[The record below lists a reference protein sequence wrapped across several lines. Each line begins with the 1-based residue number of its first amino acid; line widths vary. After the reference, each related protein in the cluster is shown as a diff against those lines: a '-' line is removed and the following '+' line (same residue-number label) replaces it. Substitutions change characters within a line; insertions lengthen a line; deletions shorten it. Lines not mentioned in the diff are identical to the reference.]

1 MGIASFADEAS
12 LDSTGVEGDGKRQL
26 GNVLKAIALHAK
38 DVGYCQV
45 LLRLISWLTGLALD
59 EAFAVCAVI
68 WQGMNYVGA
77 VLLLLMT
84 SAQETAE
91 CDLGELSA
99 QEAAFWLTLA
109 LIRHKGMA
117 ELWRGNMPGLSL
129 SLVLNVLCRLQWFVT
144 LFARVVPLPTL
155 ERVWDLFLL
164 DGWKAIYRVALA
176 ITAQL
181 RPLLLTMV
189 KHILWRKGE
198 YFRKNPKLGLD
209 ALSTEQL
216 LAHALQYK
224 VTRSI
229 LKRLEEERHLE
240 QTPLSHE
247 HRMLFPALDRD
258 DDAAAQCVSLNFIRS
273 QLQHFDTDVASDTVF
288 LQRKIEA
295 AERAQAQALSARYAA
310 TYTLSEATFD
320 LNERSELRLRLRAQ
334 IRELQAIAIAE
345 ASASSASSDSSPV
358 LPTWTTPV
366 EFFNSRVLSC
376 FERLPLAS
384 SRNGEAPGSF
394 DDGVEG
400 LDDEDEEQRELR
412 RNLVHLEVLVPH
424 LAADLRVIQRK
435 LVDNEQ
441 ELRSLRQRLR
451 GLQHDAQL
459 ARVEVE
465 EAQQFKDR
473 LADQLLQ
480 ILLASEKLKNTR
492 MQQLFAEVDEVV
504 ELRG

>member
-1 MGIASFADEAS
+1 
-12 LDSTGVEGDGKRQL
+12 
-26 GNVLKAIALHAK
+26 
-38 DVGYCQV
+38 
-45 LLRLISWLTGLALD
+45 
-59 EAFAVCAVI
+59 
-68 WQGMNYVGA
+68 MNYVVA
-77 VLLLLMT
+77 VLLMMMN

-117 ELWRGNMPGLSL
+117 ELWRGKMPGLSQCIYLFQQLMQLHFYDL
-129 SLVLNVLCRLQWFVT
+129 SVH
-144 LFARVVPLPTL
+144 
-155 ERVWDLFLL
+155 
-164 DGWKAIYRVALA
+164 
-176 ITAQL
+176 L
-181 RPLLLTMV
+181 R
-189 KHILWRKGE
+189 HIGE

-209 ALSTEQL
+209 ALSIEQL
-216 LAHALQYK
+216 LEHALQYK

-240 QTPLSHE
+240 VSIETEHAANAQCQTPLSHE
-247 HRMLFPALDRD
+247 HRMLFPALDRG

-273 QLQHFDTDVASDTVF
+273 QLRHFDTDVASDTVF

-310 TYTLSEATFD
+310 TYALSEATFD

-345 ASASSASSDSSPV
+345 ASASSASSDSPSV
-358 LPTWTTPV
+358 LSTWSTPV

-384 SRNGEAPGSF
+384 SRNGEPPGSF

-400 LDDEDEEQRELR
+400 LDGEDEELR

-435 LVDNEQ
+435 LVDNEH
-441 ELRSLRQRLR
+441 ELQSLRQRLR